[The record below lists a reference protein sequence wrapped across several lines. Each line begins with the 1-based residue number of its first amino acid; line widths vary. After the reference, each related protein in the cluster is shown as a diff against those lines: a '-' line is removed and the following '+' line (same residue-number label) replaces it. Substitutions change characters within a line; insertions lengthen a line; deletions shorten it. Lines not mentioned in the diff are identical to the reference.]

1 MISCSTV
8 ALERFVMNSIVTN
21 ALSGL
26 NAARKRLEVSAA
38 NVANVDS
45 DGALPD
51 SDGAPNAP
59 LPYTPLRVEQLPLP
73 SGGTFAIV
81 VPVDPRLVRRYA
93 PNSPA
98 ANAAG
103 IVASPNV
110 DLAGEAVSQLAA
122 TQAYKANLRV
132 LKVAQ
137 DLQEESVAMLG
148 HTRHDLSA

>member
-1 MISCSTV
+1 
-8 ALERFVMNSIVTN
+8 MNSIVTN

-45 DGALPD
+45 DGALPG

-73 SGGTFAIV
+73 SGGTFAMV

-110 DLAGEAVSQLAA
+110 DLAGEAVNQLAA
-122 TQAYKANLRV
+122 AQAYKANLHV

-137 DLQEESVAMLG
+137 DLQEETIATLG